1 MNLSFE
7 DSDDDELE
15 VVIDGYEGH
24 ENFNNVEEM
33 VDDEGSE
40 PEGGENSHHDF
51 DRQRGGRDP
60 RVEEDSQTDDAVTPT
75 VAVTP
80 TAAVTPPAA
89 AGEEAHEQVNDIEE
103 LNNNGLSMPQRK
115 KRKDQAPV
123 WNQCADRLDG
133 GKGKCNFCS
142 KIFTCTGGST
152 STLVA
157 HLRSKHSHLVQ
168 VKNLINESNRKRME
182 AKLENTRKRK
192 REEAS
197 FQPSITNFTGR
208 RGVIDPV
215 KKRKI
220 DDALVRMTIGM
231 DQPFDNVENFY
242 LRELVFVLE
251 PNYICPSR
259 ARHTRNFDKA
269 ALKVKEDLK
278 NEIVRDITEAGH
290 KTISITSDHGTSADK
305 YRTKKNALTLARTTK
320 NFVIKKDTITL
331 IHCEGSQT
339 GAKIR
344 SDVKKALMLG
354 AGWKEDWTVNWV
366 TDNESKQANARDP
379 TKHPQVGMKTYY
391 TGKTLLSFMQVNNF
405 LWL

>member
-51 DRQRGGRDP
+51 DRRRGGRDP

-115 KRKDQAPV
+115 RKDPAPV

-168 VKNLINESNRKRME
+168 VKNLINEINLKKME